1 MTILITGCA
10 GFIGAHLAKK
20 LLGNNHHITGV
31 DNLNDYYSVELK
43 KARLKYLVGKNK
55 NFVFQKADIGD
66 KKKLDEI
73 FSKNSF
79 DLVIH
84 LAAQAGVRYSLVNPY
99 VYEKTNIE
107 GTLNIL
113 EAVRHSQPKPKL
125 IFASSSSVYGNS
137 KQIPF
142 KENDP
147 CNKPA
152 SFYGATKKAGEMMV
166 RAYYRL
172 YGIKSCC
179 LRFFTAYGP
188 WGRPDM
194 AYYSFTKK
202 ISSGEPIDLFQNNT
216 QRDFTYIDDIV
227 EAIDRLVQK
236 EFDFEIIN
244 LGNSRPE
251 RLDKFVGILEK
262 CIGKKAK
269 VKIKEL
275 PPGDIKA
282 TYADISKTKKLLF
295 WHPKINI
302 EEGLKNFVNWY
313 KTFSLLSFRTG

>member
-1 MTILITGCA
+1 MTIFITGCA
-10 GFIGAHLAKK
+10 GFIGAHLTKK
-20 LLGNNHHITGV
+20 LLENSHRIIGI

-43 KARLKYLVGKNK
+43 KARLKDLIGENK
-55 NFVFQKADIGD
+55 NFIFKKADICD
-66 KKKLDEI
+66 KKSLDEI
-73 FSKNSF
+73 FSKNRL

-99 VYEKTNIE
+99 VYEKTNIL

-113 EAVRHSQPKPKL
+113 EAVRHNRPKPKL
-125 IFASSSSVYGNS
+125 IFASSSSVYGES

-152 SFYGATKKAGEMMV
+152 SFYGATKKTGEMMV
-166 RAYYRL
+166 RAYHNL

-179 LRFFTAYGP
+179 LRFFTVYGP

-194 AYYSFTKK
+194 AYYFFTKK
-202 ISSGEPIDLFQNNT
+202 ILKGEVIELFQNDT
-216 QRDFTYIDDIV
+216 QRDFTYVDDIV
-227 EAIDRLVQK
+227 EAICRLVKK
-236 EFDFEIIN
+236 EFKFEIIN

-269 VKIKEL
+269 IKIKQL

-282 TYADISKTKKLLF
+282 TYADISKAKKLLN
-295 WHPKINI
+295 WQPKINI
-302 EEGLKNFVNWY
+302 EKGLKEFVNWY
-313 KTFSLLSFRTG
+313 KKEDFKI

>member
-1 MTILITGCA
+1 MNILITGCA
-10 GFIGAHLAKK
+10 GFIGAHLTKK
-20 LLGNNHHITGV
+20 LLDSNHHIFGI

-43 KARLKYLVGKNK
+43 KARLKHLIGENK
-55 NFVFQKADIGD
+55 NFVFQKADICD

-73 FSKNSF
+73 FSKNNF

-99 VYEKTNIE
+99 IYEKTNIG

-113 EAVRHSQPKPKL
+113 EAIRHNQLKPKL
-125 IFASSSSVYGNS
+125 IFASSSSVYGDN

-152 SFYGATKKAGEMMV
+152 SFYGATKKAGELMV
-166 RAYYRL
+166 GAYHKL
-172 YGIKSCC
+172 YGIKSCS
-179 LRFFTAYGP
+179 LRFFTVYGP

-194 AYYSFTKK
+194 AYYTFTKK
-202 ISSGEPIDLFQNNT
+202 ISAGEPIDLFQNGT

-227 EAIDRLVQK
+227 EAISRLVQK

-251 RLDKFVGILEK
+251 RLDKFVEILEK
-262 CIGKKAK
+262 CIGKKAE
-269 VKIKEL
+269 IKLKKL

-282 TYADISKTKKLLF
+282 TYADISKAKKLLG
-295 WHPKINI
+295 WKPKTNI
-302 EEGLKNFVNWY
+302 EEGLKEFVDWY
-313 KTFSLLSFRTG
+313 KQHSHYYHS